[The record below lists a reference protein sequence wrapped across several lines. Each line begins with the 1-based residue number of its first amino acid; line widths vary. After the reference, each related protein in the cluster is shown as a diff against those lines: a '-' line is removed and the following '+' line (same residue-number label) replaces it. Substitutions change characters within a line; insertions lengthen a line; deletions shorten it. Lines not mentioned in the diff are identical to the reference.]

1 MKSTLSRYLIF
12 IVIILF
18 ILLVIIILNLNTPLD
33 IQSTIVEIDKGESAY
48 AIAEKLY
55 EQNLIRSKLGFVG
68 YIRLYSLEQDLHYGR
83 YMFREKKSILDVIK
97 KLKKGD
103 VILNAVT
110 IPEGLTIERTAR
122 RLTSQDY
129 GEYDRY
135 VSLCYDSTFVYD
147 LTGMELSSLEGFLYP
162 DTYYFPDDI
171 SEEHIISHVVQEFFI
186 QTAGLNFDTPY
197 GLTFYEIIILASIVE
212 REAVWD
218 SEKPL
223 IASVYLNRIENG
235 YKLQADPTV
244 AYFLEQQGQTRYKI
258 YYRDL
263 RIPSPYNTYI
273 HHGLPPTPICSPAV
287 SSIRAVLNP
296 KSSDYFFFFASG
308 GGRHE
313 FSKTYSEHLRK
324 LRKYRAN
331 RDGN

>member
-1 MKSTLSRYLIF
+1 MKKKLLKFLFF
-12 IVIILF
+12 IAAILIILF
-18 ILLVIIILNLNTPLD
+18 IIIILNLNTPLE
-33 IQSTIVEIDKGESAY
+33 IQSSIVEIEKGESAY
-48 AIAEKLY
+48 AIAEKLF

-68 YIRLYSLEQDLHYGR
+68 YVHLYNLEKDLHYGR
-83 YMFREKKSILDVIK
+83 YMFREKKSILDVID
-97 KLKKGD
+97 KLTRGEI
-103 VILNAVT
+103 ILNAVT

-135 VSLCYDSTFVYD
+135 VSLCYDSTFVHD
-147 LTGMELSSLEGFLYP
+147 LTGMALPSLEGFLYP
-162 DTYYFPDDI
+162 DTYYFPDEI
-171 SEEHIISHVVQEFFI
+171 PEEHIVSHLVQEFFNR
-186 QTAGLNFDTPY
+186 TAVLNFDTPY
-197 GLTFYEIIILASIVE
+197 GLNFYEIIILASIVE

-263 RIPSPYNTYI
+263 RIPSPYNTYM

-287 SSIRAVLNP
+287 SSIKAVLNP
-296 KSSDYFFFFASG
+296 QPSDYFFFFASG

-324 LRKYRAN
+324 LRKYRAS